1 MIEAGLT
8 KSRYDFFPSIS
19 LAGIEMPSYWS
30 PCIGDESN
38 VGAFGHQTIAPLLL
52 LRLTTD
58 RATSPN
64 KDNGYHNY
72 MMLKVTPTIMLMF
85 FGSQLSRC
93 VPNVFEE
100 KHI

>member
-1 MIEAGLT
+1 MYNKHLIEAGLT
-8 KSRYDFFPSIS
+8 KCRYIFFSIPP
-19 LAGIEMPSYWS
+19 AGIEVASYWS

-64 KDNGYHNY
+64 SYHNY
-72 MMLKVTPTIMLMF
+72 MMLMVTVTIMLMTH
-85 FGSQLSRC
+85 R
-93 VPNVFEE
+93 
-100 KHI
+100 KI